1 MWQKV
6 NPIGMRVGIMKS
18 WPAEWFA
25 KNKKES
31 WDFFVEDIKLR
42 DFIEKKFPR
51 AGIAKVVI
59 RKTGKEGELI
69 IFTSKI
75 GVLMWKQWEKIKEF
89 ETELAKKFGKT
100 FKVTIKEVKIPEFSA
115 KIMAE
120 FIAQQLEWRMPY
132 RKVAKNIIQKVME
145 RWASGIK
152 VQIWGRLNG
161 TDIARTEKF
170 IEWRVS
176 LQTFRSDIDYYYM
189 QAMTKYGV
197 LWIKVWIEKWTV
209 FAGKKKVASADAIP
223 AKKQITV

>member
-6 NPIGMRVGIMKS
+6 NPVGMRVGIMKS

-31 WDFFVEDIKLR
+31 ADFFVEDIQIR
-42 DFIEKKFPR
+42 RFIEEKYPK

-59 RKTGKEGELI
+59 RKTWKEGELI

-89 ETELAKKFGKT
+89 EVALAKKFGKP

-115 KIMAE
+115 KVMAE
-120 FIAQQLEWRMPY
+120 FIAQQLEARMPY
-132 RKVAKNIIQKVME
+132 RKVAKNVIQKVME

-152 VQIWGRLNG
+152 VQVGWRLG
-161 TDIARTEKF
+161 WTDIARTEKF
-170 IEWRVS
+170 IEGRVS
-176 LQTFRSDIDYYYM
+176 LQTFRSDIDYYYL

-197 LWIKVWIEKWTV
+197 LGVKVWIEKWTV
-209 FAGKKKVASADAIP
+209 FIPKKKS
-223 AKKQITV
+223 KKMISL